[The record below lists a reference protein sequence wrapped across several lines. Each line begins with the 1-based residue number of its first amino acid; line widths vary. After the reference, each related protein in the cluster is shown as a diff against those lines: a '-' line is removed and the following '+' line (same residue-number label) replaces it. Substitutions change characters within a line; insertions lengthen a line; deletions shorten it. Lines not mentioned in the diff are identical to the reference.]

1 MTETLN
7 LVATEYAS
15 ACMGKMENVARSHDR
30 HWWAGVGL
38 YLWTA
43 FLFGNVVGEVW
54 RLVGAPMA

>member
-1 MTETLN
+1 MDTVESVTG
-7 LVATEYAS
+7 A
-15 ACMGKMENVARSHDR
+15 HDG

-54 RLVGAPMA
+54 RLVGTPLI